1 MRNNTTFT
9 SAISNIEF
17 PENDRVSGKTIRTSI
32 LNLILEDFPDFD
44 VNDSI
49 SVQELNVYREKYISK
64 FLQTEISQ
72 LSKLEKDVVRSL
84 GDDTSFVAKVEEE
97 VDTRNYGQ
105 IVADKVAAFGGSWTF
120 IIAFFVFIS
129 IWIGSNVIIFT
140 NKEFDPYPFILL
152 NLILSCIA
160 ALQAPVIMMSQNRQE
175 EKDRE
180 RAKKDYMINLK
191 SELEIRMLDEKL
203 DHLIMHQQ
211 QELIEIQKVQ
221 IENQG
226 SVRALI
232 KVEGIHQSTQGKQ
245 LLPFVLRLYFYE
257 NSNSIRAIHSFVYD
271 ADENHDFIK
280 GIGFRFDA
288 LLKDFDKAEEILQS
302 AYEKEPS
309 EAVIYDHY
317 GDVLW
322 TNGKQIQARY
332 VWQNAIK
339 LKNIEQD
346 LKESINKKIIFGLD
360 DADKNKS

>member
-1 MRNNTTFT
+1 MSNNTTFK

-17 PENDRVSGKTIRTSI
+17 PEHDRVSEKTIRTSI

-120 IIAFFVFIS
+120 IIAFFIFIS

-152 NLILSCIA
+152 NLILSCVA

-191 SELEIRMLDEKL
+191 SELEIRMLDDKI
-203 DHLIMHQQ
+203 DHLVMHQQ

-221 IENQG
+221 IEMMNDILN
-226 SVRALI
+226 RI
-232 KVEGIHQSTQGKQ
+232 K
-245 LLPFVLRLYFYE
+245 
-257 NSNSIRAIHSFVYD
+257 
-271 ADENHDFIK
+271 
-280 GIGFRFDA
+280 
-288 LLKDFDKAEEILQS
+288 
-302 AYEKEPS
+302 
-309 EAVIYDHY
+309 
-317 GDVLW
+317 
-322 TNGKQIQARY
+322 
-332 VWQNAIK
+332 
-339 LKNIEQD
+339 
-346 LKESINKKIIFGLD
+346 
-360 DADKNKS
+360 